1 MPVPPKL
8 VRRLVL
14 APLVAALELIVLVL
28 SPVLAV
34 VALVASPFFG
44 GLRPLR
50 LLAIVLAC
58 VAYHLGATLACLG
71 LWVASGFG
79 LKLKSEAMVRAHYA
93 VMRWF
98 VGGVY
103 RVAARVAK
111 VEVVYAES
119 GATHE
124 VLDDTSKPVVLL
136 SRHAGEGETLF
147 VLHEMLAHHDR
158 GPRVVLHERFRLD
171 SMIDALGERLPN
183 RFVDPRGGDTEV
195 EIAAMAEEL
204 EDTGALVIFPEG
216 RNFSEETRRR
226 GIERLEEGGWHK
238 QAAVAREMT
247 HVSAPRPGGTLA
259 AIEAARH
266 CDVVIM
272 GHDGFPTGFREV
284 WELLPER
291 QTIEVRLWHEPASA
305 VPEGREEQ
313 IDWLFGWWRTLDRWV
328 DERRQARAVRL
339 PASRS
344 S

>member
-8 VRRLVL
+8 VRRLIL
-14 APLVAALELIVLVL
+14 APLLAALELVVLVL
-28 SPVLAV
+28 SPLL
-34 VALVASPFFG
+34 ALVALLASPLYG

-58 VAYHLGATLACLG
+58 VAYHLGATLACFG
-71 LWVASGFG
+71 LWVGSGFG
-79 LKLKSEAMVRAHYA
+79 LKIKSEPMVRAHYA

-98 VGGVY
+98 VGGIY
-103 RVAARVAK
+103 RVTVRVAK
-111 VEVVYAES
+111 VDVVFDES
-119 GATHE
+119 DAAQE
-124 VLDDTSKPVVLL
+124 VLNDSGTPVVLL

-147 VLHEMLAHHDR
+147 VLHEMLARHDR

-171 SMIDALGERLPN
+171 SMIDVLGERLPN

-195 EIAAMAEEL
+195 EIAAMAEQL

-259 AIEAARH
+259 AIEAAPH
-266 CDVVIM
+266 CHVVIM
-272 GHDGFPTGFREV
+272 GHEGFPIGFREV

-305 VPEGREEQ
+305 VPTGREEQ
-313 IDWLFGWWRTLDRWV
+313 IDWLFGWWHTLDRWV
-328 DERRQARAVRL
+328 DERLQ
-339 PASRS
+339 SR
-344 S
+344 